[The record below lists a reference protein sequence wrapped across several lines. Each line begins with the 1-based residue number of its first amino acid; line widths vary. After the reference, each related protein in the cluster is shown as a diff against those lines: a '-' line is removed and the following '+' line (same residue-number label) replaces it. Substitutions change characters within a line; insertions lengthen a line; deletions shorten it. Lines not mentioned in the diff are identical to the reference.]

1 MSAGASTP
9 VPTVASGAPAATLH
23 LASRRARPAFGVAV
37 VLAFATLAICGP
49 WLAPYAPDAID
60 LDRSW
65 ALPDAKHWLGAADN
79 GVDVLSVILHG
90 ARLAGTVALA
100 SVGIALV
107 IGAPL
112 GALAGYRGGVVDHV
126 VTGVADLV
134 QAFPAIVL
142 NVAILA
148 LTARP
153 GLLHLIV
160 ALTATGWVL
169 FARLARAQTLVLR
182 ETEFVHAARALGA
195 SEARILARH
204 VLPNLAGPL
213 WVQASAAFG
222 GAILAESTLSFLGL
236 GPGVSA
242 SWGALLDQ
250 GSAVLLRFPHVAL
263 VAGGTIAVTVLGFN
277 LAGDWLRDRLDPRL
291 ARQR

>member
-1 MSAGASTP
+1 MSQAIATP
-9 VPTVASGAPAATLH
+9 PGPR
-23 LASRRARPAFGVAV
+23 RRARPTFGVVVTCVFV
-37 VLAFATLAICGP
+37 VLAFAGP

-60 LDRSW
+60 LERAW
-65 ALPDAKHWLGAADN
+65 ELPGARHWLGTADN

-90 ARLAGTVALA
+90 ARLAGVVSLA
-100 SVGIALV
+100 SVGIALLV
-107 IGAPL
+107 GTPL
-112 GALAGYRGGVVDHV
+112 GALAGYHGGRVDHV
-126 VTGVADLV
+126 VTGLADLV

-148 LTARP
+148 LTAQP
-153 GLLHLIV
+153 GLVHLV
-160 ALTATGWVL
+160 LALSATGWVL

-182 ETEFVHAARALGA
+182 ETEFVSAARALGA
-195 SEARILARH
+195 SEPRILARH

-213 WVQASAAFG
+213 LVQASAAFG

-236 GPGVSA
+236 GPGVAA

-263 VAGGTIAVTVLGFN
+263 IAGGTIATTVLGFN
-277 LAGDWLRDRLDPRL
+277 LAGDWLRDRSDPRL
-291 ARQR
+291 RAARHA